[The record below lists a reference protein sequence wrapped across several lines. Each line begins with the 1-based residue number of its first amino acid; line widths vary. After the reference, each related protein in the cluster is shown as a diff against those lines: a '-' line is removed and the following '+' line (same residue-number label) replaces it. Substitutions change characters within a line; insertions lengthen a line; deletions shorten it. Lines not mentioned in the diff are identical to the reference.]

1 MLLLEDEL
9 DELDELELD
18 ELDELDEFSTG
29 PEQAVMARDNSA
41 TEQALKG
48 MRLRV
53 RKSCTDIGF
62 SQWKRVSVL
71 WFYLVKRPQHATK
84 VSAIHRE

>member
-1 MLLLEDEL
+1 MELLLDDEL
-9 DELDELELD
+9 EELDELELEL
-18 ELDELDEFSTG
+18 ELDELELELEEPSPV
-29 PEQAVMARDNSA
+29 PEHAVMARDNRA

-62 SQWKRVSVL
+62 SR
-71 WFYLVKRPQHATK
+71 
-84 VSAIHRE
+84 